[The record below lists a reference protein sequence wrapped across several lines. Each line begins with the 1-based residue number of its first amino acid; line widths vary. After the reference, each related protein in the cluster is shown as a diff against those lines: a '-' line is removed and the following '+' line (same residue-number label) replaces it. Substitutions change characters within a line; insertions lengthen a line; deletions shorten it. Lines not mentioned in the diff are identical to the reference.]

1 MQVGF
6 IGIGTMGGG
15 MALNLRRAGYALMVH
30 DLRRD
35 LAAAHEAAGATW
47 AASVGEIGRACDVV
61 FTSLP
66 GPKDAEAVALAEDG
80 LLATLRPGAAWFD
93 LTTNSPALLRRLG
106 PMFAQKG
113 VQFLDA
119 PVSGGPAGA
128 RSGKLA
134 LYVGGDRETF
144 ERHKPLLDAIGD
156 QTMYVGPLAAGTI
169 AKLSHNCAS
178 FGIRMV
184 IAEVFSLGVKAG
196 VEPLA
201 LWHAMRQGATGRRRT
216 FDGVGEQFLQNRYEP
231 AAFALRLAHKD
242 LMLALDLAH
251 ECGVPMPMAEQA
263 MHDFTAALERGWGE
277 QDSRSP
283 MRLQLER
290 AGVEIEESAE
300 AVRGTLEEGGQ
311 ARA

>member
-1 MQVGF
+1 MQIGF

-15 MALNLRRAGYALMVH
+15 MALNLRGAGHALMVH
-30 DLRRD
+30 DRRRE
-35 LAAAHEAAGATW
+35 LAAPLEAAGATW
-47 AASVGEIGRACDVV
+47 GATVGEVGRTCEVV

-66 GPKDAEAVALAEDG
+66 GPQEVEAVALAEDG
-80 LLATLRPGAAWFD
+80 LLATLRAGSTWFD

-106 PMFAQKG
+106 PMFERKG

-134 LYVGGDRETF
+134 LYVGGDRTSF
-144 ERHKPLLDAIGD
+144 ERHKPLLDTIGD
-156 QTMYVGPLAAGTI
+156 QAMYVGPLAAGTI
-169 AKLSHNCAS
+169 AKLAHNCAS

-196 VEPLA
+196 VEPLS

-216 FDGVGEQFLQNRYEP
+216 FDGVGDQFLQNRYEP

-242 LMLALDLAH
+242 MTLALDLAQQ
-251 ECGVPMPMAEQA
+251 CDVPMPMAEQA
-263 MHDFTAALERGWGE
+263 MRDFTAALERGWGE

-290 AGVEIEESAE
+290 AGVQIEASAE
-300 AVRGTLEEGGQ
+300 DVRDTL
-311 ARA
+311 ARD

>member
-6 IGIGTMGGG
+6 IGIGTMGAG
-15 MALNLRRAGYALMVH
+15 MALNLRKAGYPLRVH
-30 DLRRD
+30 DLRREC
-35 LAAAHEAAGATW
+35 AQAHEAAGAVW
-47 AASVGEIGRACDVV
+47 AASIAEVGRACDVV

-66 GPKDAEAVALAEDG
+66 GPADVEAVALAADG
-80 LLATLRPGAAWFD
+80 LLASMRPGSAWFD
-93 LTTNSPALLRRLG
+93 LTTNSPSLLRRLG

-113 VQFLDA
+113 IHFLDA

-134 LYVGGDRETF
+134 LYIGGDDATF
-144 ERHKPLLDAIGD
+144 RRHKPLLDAIGD
-156 QTMYVGPLAAGTI
+156 QAMYVGPLAAGTI

-201 LWHAMRQGATGRRRT
+201 LWHAMRQGATGRRRS

-242 LMLALDLAH
+242 MMLALDLAR
-251 ECGVPMPMAEQA
+251 ESGVPMPMAEQA
-263 MHDFTAALERGWGE
+263 SQDFKAALERGWGE

-290 AGVEIEESAE
+290 AGVHIEESAE
-300 AVRGTLEEGGQ
+300 AVRTTLE
-311 ARA
+311 RD

>member
-1 MQVGF
+1 MQGGF
-6 IGIGTMGGG
+6 IGIGTRGGG
-15 MALNLRRAGYALMVH
+15 MALNVRKAGYALAVH
-30 DLRRD
+30 DLRRES
-35 LAAAHEAAGATW
+35 AKSHEEVGAVW
-47 AASVGEIGRACDVV
+47 AASVAEIGRRCDVV
-61 FTSLP
+61 LTSLP
-66 GPKDAEAVALAEDG
+66 GPAEVEAVALGDAG
-80 LLATLRPGAAWFD
+80 LLATMRRGSTWFD
-93 LTTNSPALLRRLG
+93 LSTNSPQMLRRLG
-106 PMFAQKG
+106 SMFAAKG
-113 VQFLDA
+113 VQLLDA

-134 LYVGGDRETF
+134 LYVGGDRASF
-144 ERHKPLLDAIGD
+144 ERHQPLLDAIGD
-156 QTMYVGPLAAGTI
+156 QAMYVGPLASGTI

-242 LMLALDLAH
+242 MMLALELAR
-251 ECGVPMPMAEQA
+251 ESGVPMPMAERA
-263 MHDFTAALERGWGE
+263 FEDFTAALGRGWGE

-290 AGVEIEESAE
+290 AGVQIEESPE
-300 AVRGTLEEGGQ
+300 AVRQ
-311 ARA
+311 AFERD